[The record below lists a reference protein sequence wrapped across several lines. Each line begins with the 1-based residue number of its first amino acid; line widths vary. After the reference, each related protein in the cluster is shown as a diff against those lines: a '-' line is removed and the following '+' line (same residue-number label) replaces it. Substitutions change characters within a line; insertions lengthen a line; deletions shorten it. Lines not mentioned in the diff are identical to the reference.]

1 MKLSIVSLKGM
12 VFEGEVEYVVV
23 EGNQGQLAI
32 LKNHVPIVVPI
43 TNGFVKKVNDKD
55 EYYYVISGGFLE
67 HNNNV
72 ITVIA
77 QEVGSGKTLQEA
89 KDNFANYRKEQK
101 EKNRKNN
108 MDFTEMEKELALNIK
123 EIQASKL

>member
-43 TNGFVKKVNDKD
+43 TTGFVKKVNDKD